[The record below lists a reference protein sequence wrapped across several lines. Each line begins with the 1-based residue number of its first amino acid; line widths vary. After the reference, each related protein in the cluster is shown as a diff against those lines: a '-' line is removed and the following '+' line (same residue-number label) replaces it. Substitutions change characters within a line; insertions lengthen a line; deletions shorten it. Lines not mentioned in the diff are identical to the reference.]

1 LKPKHNWA
9 VSYLISVFAF
19 SGIYYLFWQ
28 KSPDSFIV
36 NQELNTQP
44 FAEIEHFLWEN
55 EDAYETGY
63 TYSLNGLKAS
73 YDEDYKKI
81 STVLA
86 RLEELKKEKEDLE
99 VSSKV
104 LSKKQFEEVDKNFAI
119 YDKKMLAPLLEAEKL
134 QMEEVERLEEE
145 LPEKVATQED
155 VDKIKEL
162 GEAKVKLA
170 QARFN
175 SAVQATK
182 NSQEVLDNV
191 LRFVSNETNSEFN
204 KIRVLERKQYEEWRR
219 LDLSRG
225 ELRVQAI
232 EKISN
237 NRKSVMSKVGLI
249 DFWFYSVGIST
260 TTTFGD
266 LVPNNEVIKLL
277 VSLQLLICVF
287 ILGGFVN
294 AVIKN

>member
-1 LKPKHNWA
+1 MKLKYRWA
-9 VSYLISVFAF
+9 IGYLISVFVF
-19 SGIYYLFWQ
+19 SGLYYLSWQ

-44 FAEIEHFLWEN
+44 FSEIEHFLWES
-55 EDAYETGY
+55 EDTYKTGY
-63 TYSLNGLKAS
+63 TYTLNDLKAS
-73 YDEDYKKI
+73 YDEDYKNI

-86 RLEELKKEKEDLE
+86 KLQELEKEKEALE
-99 VSSKV
+99 VSSEA

-119 YDKKMLAPLLEAEKL
+119 YDKKMLAPFLEAENI
-134 QMEEVERLEEE
+134 QMAEVKRLEKE
-145 LPEKVATQED
+145 LPEKVTTQKDIE
-155 VDKIKEL
+155 KIKEL

-170 QARFN
+170 QARVN

-191 LRFVSNETNSEFN
+191 LRFVSDETNSEFN
-204 KIRVLERKQYEEWRR
+204 KIRVSERQQYEEWRR

-232 EKISN
+232 EKISS
-237 NRKSVMSKVGLI
+237 NRKLVMSKVGWI

-266 LVPNNEVIKLL
+266 LVPNDEVIKLL

-294 AVIKN
+294 AVIKS

>member
-1 LKPKHNWA
+1 MKSKNSWA
-9 VSYLISVFAF
+9 VGYLISVFAF

-44 FAEIEHFLWEN
+44 FSEIEHFLLEN
-55 EDAYETGY
+55 EDTYETGY
-63 TYSLNGLKAS
+63 TYSLNDLKAS

-86 RLEELKKEKEDLE
+86 RLEELKQEKEDLE
-99 VSSKV
+99 VSSKI
-104 LSKKQFEEVDKNFAI
+104 LSKKQLEEIDKNFSI
-119 YDKKMLAPLLEAEKL
+119 YDKKMLAPFLEAEKL
-134 QMEEVERLEEE
+134 QMAEVKRLEEE
-145 LPEKVATQED
+145 LPEKVTTQED

-191 LRFVSNETNSEFN
+191 LRFVSNETNSELN
-204 KIRVLERKQYEEWRR
+204 RNRVLERKQYEEWRR

-237 NRKSVMSKVGLI
+237 NRKLVMSKVGWI

-277 VSLQLLICVF
+277 VSFQLLMCVF

-294 AVIKN
+294 AVIKG

>member
-1 LKPKHNWA
+1 MKSKYRWA
-9 VSYLISVFAF
+9 VGYLISVFAF
-19 SGIYYLFWQ
+19 SGLYYLFWQ

-55 EDAYETGY
+55 EDTYETGY
-63 TYSLNGLKAS
+63 TYSLNDLKAS
-73 YDEDYKKI
+73 YDEDYNKI
-81 STVLA
+81 SAVLG

-99 VSSKV
+99 ASSKA

-119 YDKKMLAPLLEAEKL
+119 YDKEMLAPYLAAEKL
-134 QMEEVERLEEE
+134 QLAEVKRLEKE
-145 LPEKVATQED
+145 LPDKVTTQED

-162 GEAKVKLA
+162 GEARVKLA
-170 QARFN
+170 QARVD

-204 KIRVLERKQYEEWRR
+204 KIRVLERQQYEEWRK

-232 EKISN
+232 EKISS
-237 NRKSVMSKVGLI
+237 NRKLVMSKVGWI

-266 LVPNNEVIKLL
+266 LIPNNEIIKLL

-294 AVIKN
+294 AVIKS

>member
-1 LKPKHNWA
+1 
-9 VSYLISVFAF
+9 
-19 SGIYYLFWQ
+19 
-28 KSPDSFIV
+28 
-36 NQELNTQP
+36 
-44 FAEIEHFLWEN
+44 
-55 EDAYETGY
+55 
-63 TYSLNGLKAS
+63 
-73 YDEDYKKI
+73 
-81 STVLA
+81 
-86 RLEELKKEKEDLE
+86 
-99 VSSKV
+99 
-104 LSKKQFEEVDKNFAI
+104 
-119 YDKKMLAPLLEAEKL
+119 MLAPFLAAEKL
-134 QMEEVERLEEE
+134 QLAEVKRLEKE
-145 LPEKVATQED
+145 LPDNVTTQED

-170 QARFN
+170 QARVD

-191 LRFVSNETNSEFN
+191 LRFVSDETNSKFN
-204 KIRVLERKQYEEWRR
+204 KIRVLERQQYEEWRR

-232 EKISN
+232 DKISS
-237 NRKSVMSKVGLI
+237 NRKLVMSKVGWI

-294 AVIKN
+294 AVIKS